1 MNNPDMKKLLIN
13 KEDHQ
18 DFKEIAQK
26 RGMKMYS
33 LFYEMLNDYK
43 YKEMLGLVVHP

>member
-13 KEDHQ
+13 KEDHK
-18 DFKEIAQK
+18 DFKELAHK

-33 LFYEMLNDYK
+33 LFSEMLSDYK
-43 YKEMLGLVVHP
+43 YKEMLARR